1 MKKTKIICTLGPNVN
16 DYDLFLKL
24 SKYMDVARF
33 NFSHGDYDEHL
44 ARLENLKK
52 IRKETDKQIAALL
65 DTKGPEIR
73 TGKLEDGKKVILNDG
88 DEFVLTINEIIGNKD
103 KVYINYK
110 DLINDI
116 HIGDSI
122 LIDDGLIELEV
133 ISILDSDIKCKV
145 ISGGELGEK
154 KGVNIPNVKIN
165 LPDLTEKD
173 IEDIMFGIKS
183 GFDII
188 AASFVR
194 SANCIKQIKNILK
207 ENNSNMLVIA
217 KIENYEGLQNLD
229 DIINESDGIMV
240 ARGDLGVEIDSTR
253 IPRIQKEIIKKC
265 NARGKVV
272 ITATQMLDSMIRN
285 IRPTR
290 AEINDVAN
298 AIYDG
303 TDVVML
309 SGETANGQHP
319 IEAAKI
325 MTEICEATENHIGY
339 RDRRE
344 KLFLTQVDYTITN
357 TISKEA
363 VYCAEIL
370 HAKAIITPTKT
381 GNTARVISKYKP
393 MVPIYALSPDE
404 SVVRKMMIYFGVT
417 PFLLK
422 SDENTDILL
431 DNSKALLKD
440 KKYISDNDLVVL
452 AFRTYY
458 KHNAMHTNAIRVEQ
472 II

>member
-1 MKKTKIICTLGPNVN
+1 MKKTKIICTLGPNVD
-16 DYDLFLKL
+16 DYNLFLKL
-24 SKYMDVARF
+24 SEYMDVARF
-33 NFSHGDYDEHL
+33 NFSHGDYNEHL
-44 ARLENLKK
+44 GRLENLKK
-52 IRKETDKQIAALL
+52 IRRDTGKQIAALL

-73 TGKLEDGKKVILNDG
+73 TGKLENGQKVHLNNG
-88 DEFVLTINEIIGNKD
+88 DEFILTIDEIVGNKN
-103 KVYINYK
+103 KVFINYK

-133 ISILDSDIKCKV
+133 TKIDNKDIICKV
-145 ISGGELGEK
+145 VSGGELGEK

-165 LPDLTEKD
+165 LPDLTDKD
-173 IEDIMFGIKS
+173 IEDIKFGIEA

-207 ENNSNMLVIA
+207 QYNSNMLVIA

-240 ARGDLGVEIDSTR
+240 ARGDLGVEVDPTM
-253 IPRIQKEIIKKC
+253 IPRLQKEIIKKC

-325 MTEICEATENHIGY
+325 MSEICEVTENHIGY
-339 RDRRE
+339 RERRE
-344 KLFLTQVDYTITN
+344 KLFLTQVNYTITN

-370 HAKAIITPTKT
+370 HAKAIITPTET

-393 MVPIYALSPDE
+393 TVPIYALSSDE
-404 SVVRKMMIYFGVT
+404 TVVRKMMIYFGVT
-417 PFLLK
+417 PLLLE
-422 SDENTDILL
+422 SENNTDILL
-431 DNSKALLKD
+431 DNCKDLLKE
-440 KKYISDNDLVVL
+440 KKYIDENDLVVL
-452 AFRTYY
+452 AFRTFY
-458 KHNAMHTNAIRVEQ
+458 KQNAMHTNAIRVEQ

>member
-1 MKKTKIICTLGPNVN
+1 MKKTKIICTLGPNVD
-16 DYDLFLKL
+16 DYNLFLKL
-24 SKYMDVARF
+24 SEYMDVARF
-33 NFSHGDYDEHL
+33 NFSHGDYKEHL
-44 ARLENLKK
+44 GRLENLKK
-52 IRKETDKQIAALL
+52 IRRDTGKQIAALL

-73 TGKLEDGKKVILNDG
+73 TGKLENGQKVHLNNG
-88 DEFVLTINEIIGNKD
+88 DEFILTIDEIVGNKN
-103 KVYINYK
+103 KVFINYI

-133 ISILDSDIKCKV
+133 TKIDNNDIICKV
-145 ISGGELGEK
+145 VSGGELGEK

-165 LPDLTEKD
+165 LPDLTDKD
-173 IEDIMFGIKS
+173 IEDIKFGIEA

-194 SANCIKQIKNILK
+194 SANCIKQIKDILK
-207 ENNSNMLVIA
+207 QYNSNMLVIA

-240 ARGDLGVEIDSTR
+240 ARGDLGVEVDPTM
-253 IPRIQKEIIKKC
+253 IPRLQKEIIKKC

-325 MTEICEATENHIGY
+325 MSEICEVTENHIGY
-339 RDRRE
+339 RERRE
-344 KLFLTQVDYTITN
+344 KLFLTQVNYTITN

-370 HAKAIITPTKT
+370 HAKAIITPTET

-393 MVPIYALSPDE
+393 TVPIYALSSDE
-404 SVVRKMMIYFGVT
+404 TVVRKMMIYFGVT
-417 PFLLK
+417 PLLLE
-422 SDENTDILL
+422 SENNTDVLL
-431 DNSKALLKD
+431 DNCKDLLKE
-440 KKYISDNDLVVL
+440 KKYIDENDLVVL
-452 AFRTYY
+452 AFRTFY
-458 KHNAMHTNAIRVEQ
+458 KQNAMHTNAIRVEQ

>member
-1 MKKTKIICTLGPNVN
+1 MKKTKIICTLGPNVD
-16 DYDLFLKL
+16 DYNLFLKL
-24 SKYMDVARF
+24 SEYMDVARF
-33 NFSHGDYDEHL
+33 NFSHGDYKEHL
-44 ARLENLKK
+44 GRLENLKK
-52 IRKETDKQIAALL
+52 IRRDTGKQIAALL

-73 TGKLEDGKKVILNDG
+73 TGKLENGQKFHLNNG
-88 DEFVLTINEIIGNKD
+88 DEFILTIDEIVGNKN
-103 KVYINYK
+103 KVFINYK

-133 ISILDSDIKCKV
+133 TKIDNNDIICKV
-145 ISGGELGEK
+145 VSGGELGEK

-165 LPDLTEKD
+165 LPDLTDKD
-173 IEDIMFGIKS
+173 IEDIKFGIEA

-207 ENNSNMLVIA
+207 QYNSNMLVIA

-240 ARGDLGVEIDSTR
+240 ARGDLGVEVDPTM
-253 IPRIQKEIIKKC
+253 IPRLQKEIIKKC
-265 NARGKVV
+265 NAKGKVV

-325 MTEICEATENHIGY
+325 MSEICEVTENHIGY
-339 RDRRE
+339 RERRE
-344 KLFLTQVDYTITN
+344 KLFLTQVNYTITN

-370 HAKAIITPTKT
+370 HAKAIITPTET

-393 MVPIYALSPDE
+393 TVPIYALSSDE
-404 SVVRKMMIYFGVT
+404 TVVRKMMIYFAVT
-417 PFLLK
+417 PL
-422 SDENTDILL
+422 LL
-431 DNSKALLKD
+431 DNENNTDVLLDNCKDLLKE
-440 KKYISDNDLVVL
+440 KKYIDENDLVVL
-452 AFRTYY
+452 AFRTFY
-458 KHNAMHTNAIRVEQ
+458 KQNAMHTNAIRVEQ

>member
-1 MKKTKIICTLGPNVN
+1 MKKTKIICTLGPNVD

-24 SKYMDVARF
+24 SEYMDVARF
-33 NFSHGDYDEHL
+33 NFSHGDYNEHL
-44 ARLENLKK
+44 GRLENLKK
-52 IRKETDKQIAALL
+52 IRRDTGKQIAALL

-73 TGKLEDGKKVILNDG
+73 TGKLENGQKVHLNNG
-88 DEFVLTINEIIGNKD
+88 DEFILTIDEIVGNKN
-103 KVYINYK
+103 KVFINYK

-133 ISILDSDIKCKV
+133 TKIDNNDIICKV
-145 ISGGELGEK
+145 VSGGELGEK

-165 LPDLTEKD
+165 LPDLTDKD
-173 IEDIMFGIKS
+173 IEDIKFGIDA

-207 ENNSNMLVIA
+207 QYNSNMLVIA

-240 ARGDLGVEIDSTR
+240 ARGDLGVEVDPTM
-253 IPRIQKEIIKKC
+253 IPRLQKEIIKKC

-325 MTEICEATENHIGY
+325 MSEICEVTENHIGY
-339 RDRRE
+339 RERRE
-344 KLFLTQVDYTITN
+344 KLFLTQVNYTITN

-370 HAKAIITPTKT
+370 HAKAIITPTET

-393 MVPIYALSPDE
+393 TVPIYALSSDE
-404 SVVRKMMIYFGVT
+404 TVVRKMMIYFGVT
-417 PFLLK
+417 PLLLE
-422 SDENTDILL
+422 SENNTDILL
-431 DNSKALLKD
+431 DNCKDLLKE
-440 KKYISDNDLVVL
+440 KKYIDENDLVVL
-452 AFRTYY
+452 AFRTFY
-458 KHNAMHTNAIRVEQ
+458 KQNAMHTNAIRVEQ

>member
-1 MKKTKIICTLGPNVN
+1 MKKTKIICTLGPNVD

-24 SKYMDVARF
+24 SEYMDVARF
-33 NFSHGDYDEHL
+33 NFSHGDYNEHL
-44 ARLENLKK
+44 KRLENLKR
-52 IRKETDKQIAALL
+52 IRKETGKPIPALL

-73 TGKLEDGKKVILNDG
+73 TGKLENGQKVSLNNG
-88 DEFVLTINEIIGNKD
+88 DEFILTINEIVGNKN

-116 HIGDSI
+116 RLGDSI

-133 ISILDSDIKCKV
+133 TKVEKEDIVCKV

-154 KGVNIPNVKIN
+154 KGVNVPNVKIN
-165 LPDLTEKD
+165 LPDLTDKD
-173 IEDIMFGIKS
+173 IEDIKFGIEA
-183 GFDII
+183 GFDIL

-194 SANCIKQIKNILK
+194 SASCIKQIKDILK
-207 ENNSNMLVIA
+207 RYNSNMLVIA

-240 ARGDLGVEIDSTR
+240 ARGDLGVEIDPTR
-253 IPRIQKEIIKKC
+253 LPRLQKEIIKKC
-265 NARGKVV
+265 NAKGKVV

-325 MTEICEATENHIGY
+325 MSEICEATENHIGY
-339 RDRRE
+339 RERRE
-344 KLFLTQVDYTITN
+344 KLFLTEVNYTITN

-370 HAKAIITPTKT
+370 HAKAIITPTET

-393 MVPIYALSPDE
+393 TVPIYALSADE
-404 SVVRKMMIYFGVT
+404 SVVRKMMIYFAVT
-417 PFLLK
+417 PFLLNSEK
-422 SDENTDILL
+422 NTDVLL
-431 DNSKALLKD
+431 DNSKELLKE
-440 KKYISDNDLVVL
+440 KNYINENDLVVL
-452 AFRTYY
+452 AFRTFY
-458 KHNAMHTNAIRVEQ
+458 KDNAMHTNAIRVEQ